1 MRKKIVAG
9 NWKMNTTLGEGLN
22 LLEDILEGISAR
34 PDLETQV
41 VVAPPFTHLE
51 AFVNKAW
58 DSSDIAIVAQ
68 NCHQE
73 ENGAFTGEISAAML
87 ASLNVD
93 GVILGHSE
101 RRLYFGETDEILAQK
116 VRIALENELV
126 VIFCCGESLEER
138 EANRHIEVV
147 SQQLQKALFDLPE
160 ESWENIVIAYE
171 PVWAIGTGRT
181 ASPEQ
186 AQEMHRAI
194 RSYLAGQIGHLAME
208 VPILYGGSCKPDNA
222 EEIFAQE
229 DVDGGLIGGASLKA
243 NDFLSLIDHMEA
255 SL

>member
-1 MRKKIVAG
+1 
-9 NWKMNTTLGEGLN
+9 
-22 LLEDILEGISAR
+22 
-34 PDLETQV
+34 
-41 VVAPPFTHLE
+41 
-51 AFVNKAW
+51 
-58 DSSDIAIVAQ
+58 
-68 NCHQE
+68 
-73 ENGAFTGEISAAML
+73 EISAAML